1 MEAEATQTARR
12 LKIER
17 RWKKEGYT
25 IGRLYVDGE
34 LWCNT
39 LEDKDRGLHS
49 GMAVDAIKKMKVPGQ
64 TAIPRGQYEIT
75 LMATVTFKDRAWAK
89 KYGGLV
95 PVLHKVKGFDGI
107 LIHPGNTPADTRGCI
122 LPGQNTVVGQVT
134 NSTHNYYRLMDE
146 VFIPAYRTGDIV
158 TVEIV

>member
-1 MEAEATQTARR
+1 MEAEATRTERR
-12 LKIER
+12 LRVER

-25 IGRLYVDGE
+25 IGRLSVDGE

-49 GMAVDAIKKMKVPGQ
+49 GMAVNTIKTMKVPGQ

-75 LMATVTFKDRAWAK
+75 LMATVTFRDRAWAK

-95 PVLHKVKGFDGI
+95 PVLRKVKGFDGI

-122 LPGQNTVVGQVT
+122 LPGLNTKVGQVT
-134 NSTHNYYRLMDE
+134 SSTQCYYRLMDE
-146 VFIPAYRTGDIV
+146 VFMPAHVAGEAVLIDIF
-158 TVEIV
+158 